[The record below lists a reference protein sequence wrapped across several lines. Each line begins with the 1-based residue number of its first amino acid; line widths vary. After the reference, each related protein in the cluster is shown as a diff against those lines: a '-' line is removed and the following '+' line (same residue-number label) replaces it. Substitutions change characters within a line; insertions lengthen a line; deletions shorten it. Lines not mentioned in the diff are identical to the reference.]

1 MTRAESGR
9 VGGAP
14 HQGGGG
20 GQRGTLFQSG
30 DGTRLERSG
39 DAALCSPNTD
49 LDLQSSGWFILK
61 DHVDLSTE
69 GGDQR

>member
-1 MTRAESGR
+1 MGGWEEPPTRE
-9 VGGAP
+9 
-14 HQGGGG
+14 GG

-39 DAALCSPNTD
+39 DAALSSPNTD